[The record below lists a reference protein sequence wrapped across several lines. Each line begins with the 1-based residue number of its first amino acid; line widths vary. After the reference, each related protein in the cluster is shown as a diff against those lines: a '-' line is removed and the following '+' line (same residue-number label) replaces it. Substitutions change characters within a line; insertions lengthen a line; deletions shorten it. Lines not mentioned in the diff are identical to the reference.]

1 MYRSSYK
8 SLTYVWI
15 SDTGED
21 AIAGR
26 GVASWRQIYFSR
38 ICTRGNRGL
47 SISHDAV
54 FNPLPV
60 RFFNL
65 NFHPLEDAS
74 RYRDPQL
81 QVGKNYSYLFT
92 LRPNTNEFLLI
103 KHLFISQ
110 KKLVF
115 SWMKRYWKRVESC
128 SPLMPTIHSLIPRR
142 CSFNSLSAG
151 IDFRHQNLTSTD
163 VRFWRLKSIYA
174 LKRVKDL

>member
-103 KHLFISQ
+103 KHIFISQ
-110 KKLVF
+110 KKPSIFLDKKVLKT
-115 SWMKRYWKRVESC
+115 SRVVLTAYANDTQLNPS
-128 SPLMPTIHSLIPRR
+128 SLQ
-142 CSFNSLSAG
+142 L
-151 IDFRHQNLTSTD
+151 
-163 VRFWRLKSIYA
+163 
-174 LKRVKDL
+174 